1 VTPSSDEDRCAG
13 SVQPSVATV
22 TAAISCM
29 LSAETTADQRHS
41 PTAAAAAA
49 AAAVDGD
56 NDDDVDDVWRDEDSR
71 MTRMVGSRI
80 VRSWADC
87 QASLG
92 SRAFTDNT
100 SHPRE
105 QTLLHSFL
113 TVTAMT
119 TISIRLPV

>member
-49 AAAVDGD
+49 AVDGD
-56 NDDDVDDVWRDEDSR
+56 NDDDVDDV
-71 MTRMVGSRI
+71 
-80 VRSWADC
+80 
-87 QASLG
+87 
-92 SRAFTDNT
+92 
-100 SHPRE
+100 
-105 QTLLHSFL
+105 
-113 TVTAMT
+113 
-119 TISIRLPV
+119 